1 MSPIHAS
8 AFVYKGAGCLIMGAS
23 GTGKSRLL
31 AEALLHGALLIG
43 DDRISL
49 HAQGDQLIATA
60 ALELLGVVELR
71 GLGLIK
77 RPDIAYAHGIDLVV
91 MLDPTADTRLPEP
104 KTQEYCGIAV
114 PYVRLPP
121 PPVLSAASLLLYLEA
136 MQEGRSLPPDW
147 HPLG

>member
-1 MSPIHAS
+1 MHSS
-8 AFVYKGAGCLIMGAS
+8 AFAYKGAGCLIIGES

-31 AEALLHGALLIG
+31 AEALLNGAALIG
-43 DDRISL
+43 DDRVAL
-49 HAQGDQLIATA
+49 HAQGNQLIASPVP
-60 ALELLGVVELR
+60 ELLGVVELR
-71 GLGLIK
+71 GFGLIK
-77 RPDIAYAHGIDLVV
+77 HTRIAHAHGIDLVV

-104 KTQEYCGIAV
+104 ETQEYCGISV
-114 PYVRLPP
+114 PYLRLPP